1 VSSFCPQAGVISG
14 TCGQLVIALAPNILL
29 VLLGWCL
36 AQMSFH
42 APRLGSPLALLSS
55 FKLFLIA
62 ITICGSGFGMS
73 SA

>member
-1 VSSFCPQAGVISG
+1 MGSDL
-14 TCGQLVIALAPNILL
+14 LVIALAPNMLL
-29 VLLGWCL
+29 VVLGWCL

-62 ITICGSGFGMS
+62 RAICAADLECPPPD
-73 SA
+73 SARCTTGK

>member
-1 VSSFCPQAGVISG
+1 
-14 TCGQLVIALAPNILL
+14 
-29 VLLGWCL
+29 
-36 AQMSFH
+36 MSFH

-62 ITICGSGFGMS
+62 LAIGGSGCGMS

>member
-1 VSSFCPQAGVISG
+1 MKKCNNTYPLVSKYV
-14 TCGQLVIALAPNILL
+14 ALAPNMIL
-29 VLLGWCL
+29 VGLGWCL

-62 ITICGSGFGMS
+62 RAIGGSGFGMS
-73 SA
+73 CA